1 VFVSVPHPRHGAGR
15 CTGRACPPASLV
27 SSWHH
32 FSMSTEKRISLRLPT
47 ELHARL
53 VARATADR
61 RSLNSEIVYL
71 LETALGTATGDAG
84 SSGGESAFP
93 APLRGKPDS
102 SPAFRSGHPLEIL
115 VSRAI
120 QSTLVRRRGDR

>member
-1 VFVSVPHPRHGAGR
+1 
-15 CTGRACPPASLV
+15 
-27 SSWHH
+27 
-32 FSMSTEKRISLRLPT
+32 MSTGARISLRLPT

-71 LETALGTATGDAG
+71 LQTALGTATGDAG

-102 SPAFRSGHPLEIL
+102 SPACRSAHPLEIL
-115 VSRAI
+115 VSRAS